1 MKSLSD
7 IPLRDNERQAIEAA
21 ARLLREQFPV
31 EQVILFGSKARG
43 TSDAESDIDL
53 LLLTSR
59 KPHRRE
65 KEAIT
70 KALFQLELAY
80 EVVISTLV
88 VSTADWKEGLYQVLP
103 IHDEIERDG
112 VAA

>member
-1 MKSLSD
+1 MKSLAD

-21 ARLLREQFPV
+21 ARLLRQAFPV

-43 TSDAESDIDL
+43 TSGAESDIDL

-59 KPHRRE
+59 QLEWSERK
-65 KEAIT
+65 AINT
-70 KALFQLELAY
+70 ALFQLEMTH
-80 EVVISTLV
+80 EVVISTLIV
-88 VSTADWKEGLYQVLP
+88 ATADWTEGLWQVLP
-103 IHDEIERDG
+103 IRDEIERDG